1 MKIGYLGPPGTFSE
15 QALLESGEAAGAEV
29 VPVPT
34 VRETV
39 LAVQEGAV
47 DRAIV
52 PIENSLEGTVNEAI
66 DALVHEA
73 PDVRIIGESVLEVR
87 QSLVTREPL
96 DPGEITAVYSHPQAL
111 AQCAGTL
118 RELVPQAESHPTAS
132 TAEAVRLV
140 TGSSEPLAAL
150 AGPLSAELY
159 GAHVVLENAG
169 DSGGNATRFVWLGR
183 EGEVGGPGAG
193 KTAIVFSG
201 PGDDSPGWLVE
212 CLSEFSSRGVNLT
225 RIESRPSRLELGHY
239 LFLVD
244 VEGPAEAAGPTR
256 EAIEGLAGHC
266 RQLRILGSYPAG
278 RRPGEG

>member
-1 MKIGYLGPPGTFSE
+1 MKLGYLGPPGTFSE
-15 QALLESGEAAGAEV
+15 EALQESGQADGAET
-29 VPVPT
+29 VPLAT

-39 LAVQEGAV
+39 LAVQEGEV

-73 PDVRIIGESVLEVR
+73 PDVKIIGEEILGVR
-87 QSLVTREPL
+87 QSLVTREEI
-96 DPGEITAVYSHPQAL
+96 DPAKVSAVYSHPQAL
-111 AQCAGTL
+111 AQCAATL
-118 RELVPQAESHPTAS
+118 RELVPQAELHPTSS
-132 TAEAVRLV
+132 TAEAVRIV
-140 TGSSEPLAAL
+140 CDSGEPLAAL
-150 AGPLSAELY
+150 AGPLSAERY
-159 GAHVVLENAG
+159 GAYVLAADAG
-169 DSGGNATRFVWLGR
+169 DSEGNTTRFVWLGR
-183 EGEVGGPGAG
+183 EGEVGDRPGR

-201 PGDDSPGWLVE
+201 PGDDSPGWLVD

-244 VEGPAEAAGPTR
+244 VEGPAEGPGPTG
-256 EAIEGLAGHC
+256 EAIEGLAAHC

-278 RRPGEG
+278 